1 LSVAA
6 DEHLSI
12 NKEAMAGPWPK
23 PEALHNALS
32 REQARQRME
41 ERSSND
47 VLLDA
52 EGIALKDLSHQRSH
66 VETPALQTKIK
77 PSTNAEHKGL
87 RRGTRDELTN
97 RERKD
102 TLTMGRLYEKMG
114 KLSII
119 PRYIVYILPLGML
132 IAVPLVLGAVMPKLE
147 LGVLTNLFGTCLIY
161 ARE

>member
-1 LSVAA
+1 
-6 DEHLSI
+6 
-12 NKEAMAGPWPK
+12 MAGPSPK

-32 REQARQRME
+32 RIQARQRME

-66 VETPALQTKIK
+66 VEAPALQTKIK
-77 PSTNAEHKGL
+77 PSTNVEHKGW
-87 RRGTRDELTN
+87 RRGTRDDPTN

-119 PRYIVYILPLGML
+119 PRYIIYILPLGML
-132 IAVPLVLGAVMPKLE
+132 IAVPLILGAVMPKLE
-147 LGVLTNLFGTCLIY
+147 LGVLTNLFGMCLIY

>member
-1 LSVAA
+1 
-6 DEHLSI
+6 
-12 NKEAMAGPWPK
+12 MAGPSPK
-23 PEALHNALS
+23 PEVLHNALS

-47 VLLDA
+47 VLLDD

-66 VETPALQTKIK
+66 VEPVHPVLQTKIK
-77 PSTNAEHKGL
+77 PSTNVEQKGW
-87 RRGTRDELTN
+87 RRGTRDDLTN
-97 RERKD
+97 ERKD

-119 PRYIVYILPLGML
+119 PRYIIYILPLGML
-132 IAVPLVLGAVMPKLE
+132 IAVPLVIGALMPQLE
-147 LGVLTNLFGTCLIY
+147 LGVLTDLFGTCLIY